1 MLVAFVVLLVA
12 VACGGSDDGAVAD
25 SPPAAE
31 LEVSPESAPDP
42 EPVPFAE
49 EPEPAPEPESEPP
62 PAAELEVSPESA
74 PDPEPVPFAEEP
86 EPAPEPESEPV
97 LGAQARFSDEEVLE
111 MFDGAVRGEC
121 EAGGGTDKE
130 CDCTLQVT
138 RELIPGDE
146 IIAAFHLGEINTVE
160 DARAL
165 FLRSRVTGEELLDRA
180 ATCMLRD

>member
-12 VACGGSDDGAVAD
+12 VACGGSDDGAVAE

-31 LEVSPESAPDP
+31 PEVSPESALDPVPGP
-42 EPVPFAE
+42 EPVP
-49 EPEPAPEPESEPP
+49 
-62 PAAELEVSPESA
+62 
-74 PDPEPVPFAEEP
+74 PVEEP

-146 IIAAFHLGEINTVE
+146 IVAAFHLGEINTVE

-165 FLRSRVTGEELLDRA
+165 FLRSGVTDEELLDRA
-180 ATCMLRD
+180 GTCMLRD